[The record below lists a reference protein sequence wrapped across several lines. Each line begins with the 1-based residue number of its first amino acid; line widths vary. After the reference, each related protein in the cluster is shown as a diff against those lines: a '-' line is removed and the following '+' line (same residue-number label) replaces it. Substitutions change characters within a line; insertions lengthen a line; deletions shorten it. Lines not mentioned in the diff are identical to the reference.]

1 MIKSRKMSLLQIKK
15 YGNPILRKKAE
26 KVEKIDWQMRILID
40 DMIET
45 MQEEGGVGLAA
56 PQVGVSKR
64 IIIVKDDIIP
74 LVLVNPQIIEK
85 SQKKISGEEGCLSVP
100 GIVAKVKRAKKII
113 VGALDEQGK
122 EIAIKTDDIF
132 SRIIQH
138 EIDHL
143 NGILFTDRVSFLD
156 KLKLKNKLKELEKN
170 ASS

>member
-1 MIKSRKMSLLQIKK
+1 MSLLQIKK

-85 SQKKISGEEGCLSVP
+85 SQKY
-100 GIVAKVKRAKKII
+100 
-113 VGALDEQGK
+113 
-122 EIAIKTDDIF
+122 
-132 SRIIQH
+132 
-138 EIDHL
+138 
-143 NGILFTDRVSFLD
+143 
-156 KLKLKNKLKELEKN
+156 
-170 ASS
+170 